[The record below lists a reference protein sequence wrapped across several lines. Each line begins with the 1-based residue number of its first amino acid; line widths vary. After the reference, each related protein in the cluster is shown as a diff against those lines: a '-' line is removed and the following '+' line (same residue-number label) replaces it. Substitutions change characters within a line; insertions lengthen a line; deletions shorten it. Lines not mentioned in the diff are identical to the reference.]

1 MTKTNYTVTQDGNNT
16 IVNKNGSLVAQG
28 FTDTESAMHCVWVM
42 EGKQVGTFFVLVGDE
57 VIKQEWLSEV
67 NQKTH

>member
-1 MTKTNYTVTQDGNNT
+1 MIKTDYTVTQNGNNT

-42 EGKQVGTFFVLVGDE
+42 EGKQQGTFFSLSGNT
-57 VIKQEWLSEV
+57 VIKQERLSEAT
-67 NQKTH
+67 N